1 MQDQAI
7 EMVVKNGVKKWCRFE
22 LKPGPLRKGADW
34 GGVEGRI
41 AE

>member
-1 MQDQAI
+1 MI
-7 EMVVKNGVKKWCRFE
+7 KKVHRSE
-22 LKPGPLRKGADW
+22 ISSIYILPTRVSAGPLRKGADW